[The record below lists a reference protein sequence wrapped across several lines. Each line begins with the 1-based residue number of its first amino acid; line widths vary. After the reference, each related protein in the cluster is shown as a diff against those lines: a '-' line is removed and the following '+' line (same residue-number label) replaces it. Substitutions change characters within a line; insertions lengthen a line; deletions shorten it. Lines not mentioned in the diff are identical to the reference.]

1 MVQGKKKNTL
11 RAISYFPSLGSSY
24 FNSIIQFCLGA
35 VAEDLAGSTCFASCE
50 LGTASV
56 ENKVKYVCS
65 AEEFVELSFYQ
76 FLIQCV

>member
-1 MVQGKKKNTL
+1 M
-11 RAISYFPSLGSSY
+11 
-24 FNSIIQFCLGA
+24 
-35 VAEDLAGSTCFASCE
+35 AEDLAGSTCFASCE

-76 FLIQCV
+76 FLIQCVGGPLIMGYCFEMPVILCKGSFEMKV